1 MNTLEDWLV
10 RNANNTHSQVYLRW
24 NVRRPTEE
32 TRKVIKGIL
41 GSLADMHHFGRYH
54 GVLYN
59 SANYILKWA
68 QKHNI
73 SRDER
78 YVVKFRQDPNAMYKT
93 TTCAQG
99 QQVDTQCVL
108 MIIFGRILPD
118 SITDYPY
125 VVQNLH
131 DCLKSE
137 PIRIT

>member
-99 QQVDTQCVL
+99 QQVDTQAKDENALEVD
-108 MIIFGRILPD
+108 FGAMDFSMPHLTLSS
-118 SITDYPY
+118 SIGNELNF
-125 VVQNLH
+125 V
-131 DCLKSE
+131 
-137 PIRIT
+137 